1 MPTPVDP
8 GRPVLV
14 AGPGSIDR
22 LPEVLSWWRP
32 ERVLLVGSRRA
43 VATSSTLGLL
53 GDAAVTWFDS
63 VRANPRWLQVAELVR
78 LLERSRPDVV
88 VALGGGSAL
97 DTAKLG
103 RVLADPAPKPR
114 PKLRKDPPR
123 LVLVPTTGG
132 SGAEMTR
139 FAAVG
144 TGRERRAI
152 DHPALLADVAI
163 VDPRL
168 SDSCPPAVTYPAAF
182 DALAHAVE
190 SYWSARSTPETRA
203 LSWQATGDLVTAL
216 AAPLDT
222 PTRRQRN
229 QLAAA
234 ATRAGRAVDATRT
247 GAVQAFAGW
256 LTAHRQVPHGVACL
270 LTLSWL
276 LPYNCRHLGDGC
288 ADGRGP
294 GFVADRLRVGLRGAG
309 RSGRRSGAGGRRAG
323 RAGPGGRLVRPA
335 RHVRARAGDAAR
347 VRGGRAAGGQP
358 GHAGPGP
365 DRRGRAGPR
374 LTPAVSG

>member
-1 MPTPVDP
+1 
-8 GRPVLV
+8 
-14 AGPGSIDR
+14 
-22 LPEVLSWWRP
+22 
-32 ERVLLVGSRRA
+32 
-43 VATSSTLGLL
+43 
-53 GDAAVTWFDS
+53 
-63 VRANPRWLQVAELVR
+63 
-78 LLERSRPDVV
+78 
-88 VALGGGSAL
+88 
-97 DTAKLG
+97 
-103 RVLADPAPKPR
+103 
-114 PKLRKDPPR
+114 
-123 LVLVPTTGG
+123 VLVPTTGG

-234 ATRAGRAVDATRT
+234 ATRAGRAIDATRT

-294 GFVADRLRVGLRGAG
+294 AFVADRLGSVCAAL
-309 RSGRRSGAGGRRAG
+309 
-323 RAGPGGRLVRPA
+323 AGPDGGPEPAADTLAALV
-335 RHVRARAGDAAR
+335 
-347 VRGGRAAGGQP
+347 RAAGWSDRLGTY
-358 GHAGPGP
+358 GLGPGTLP
-365 DRRGRAGPR
+365 AFAAAGLRAANPVTLDPARIAAAVLARG
-374 LTPAVSG
+374 